1 MMNVDRIFRDY
12 KDSGA
17 LNELLAIWGF
27 IDDSNFLTK
36 AGDVGVVLEMK
47 GPDATALTH
56 DDRKRVTHQFEAALR
71 LMDERVRV
79 YQYFIKEHVGPF
91 CAPAVA
97 TRPVASEAFERR
109 AGYLNGRRD
118 QLFTVGQYIV
128 LLLEHEKL
136 SGAGKAVRE
145 FWSRPIQVIREQL
158 SLKDTAT
165 FLEGQIDALVRALD
179 QATGSVSVQ
188 LANVQLKR
196 LDKGAAFKFLRRLVN
211 FDPHVLGAS
220 CLRYDSH
227 VDYFLSD
234 SPVECH
240 RDHLRIGSRLVT
252 ALSMKEPPSRTYA
265 HMLSDLMRIPCEF
278 VACLEWQRLPADKVR
293 RDIHS
298 RRRHFYNKRVSLVN
312 YVSPETQ
319 ADEMLVDD
327 SAAATVN
334 QLGEALVE
342 VEANGHFFGSA
353 SLTLLLHSIDRDTL
367 RRGAADAIKA
377 LAVHDGVFFDET
389 YNLLNAWLAVVP
401 GNTAH
406 NLRRLALL
414 ETNVA
419 DLSFA
424 FSHSVGDEI
433 CPHLGAQ
440 ALAVFETP
448 DQTPYFFNLHVN
460 DVGHAVVLGS
470 TGSGKSFLLNFLIT
484 QLQQYDP
491 RVVVLDLGHSY
502 RKLTTL
508 LQGAYV
514 ELGVRR
520 QPVTINPFDIESPTS
535 DQIHFLHAFSRVL
548 IEGDDEYRLSNSED
562 REIYEAI
569 ENLFV
574 LERAQR
580 RLFTLASLVPRAIG
594 ARLHKWVEGGR
605 YANVFDNPTDTLSVD
620 RLQVF
625 DFEAMRSYP
634 AVLEPLLFY
643 VLHRVS
649 AAVESDDEPGLKV
662 CVVDEA
668 WRLIQHPAIRS
679 YVQEALKTWRK
690 KNGVMLLASQS
701 LDDFA
706 SAELLRTVIE
716 SCPTRL
722 LLANPSLNVEQYRDL
737 LQLNE
742 MELEVLAN
750 LIPKRQILLKRGNA
764 SKVLDLNVD
773 SKSYW
778 IYTNTPIDNE
788 RVATVFRE
796 LGFAAGLDRLAAT
809 A

>member
-1 MMNVDRIFRDY
+1 MISVNRIFRDY
-12 KDSGA
+12 SESGA
-17 LNELLAIWGF
+17 LNELLAVWGF
-27 IDDSNFLTK
+27 VDDSTFLTK
-36 AGDVGVVLEMK
+36 AGDVGVVLELK
-47 GPDATALTH
+47 APDPTALTH
-56 DDRKRVTHQFEAALR
+56 EDRERMTHQFEAALR
-71 LMDERVRV
+71 LLDERVRV
-79 YQYFIKEHVGPF
+79 YQYFIKENVGPF
-91 CAPAVA
+91 ASASASRAVA
-97 TRPVASEAFERR
+97 AEALERR
-109 AGYLNGRRD
+109 AAYLNNRRS
-118 QLFTVGQYIV
+118 QLFTVSQFVV
-128 LLLEHEKL
+128 LILEQDKL
-136 SGAGKAVRE
+136 SGAGKSIRDI
-145 FWSRPIQVIREQL
+145 WSRPIEAIREKL
-158 SLKDTAT
+158 SLTET
-165 FLEGQIDALVRALD
+165 VSVLESQIEGLVRALD
-179 QATGSVSVQ
+179 HATASVSAQ
-188 LANVQLKR
+188 LANVR
-196 LDKGAAFKFLRRLVN
+196 LNRLRKAAAFKFLRRLVN
-211 FDPHVLGAS
+211 FDPHVLAAS
-220 CLRYDSH
+220 NLRYDTH

-240 RDHLRIGSRLVT
+240 RDHLRIGSRCVT
-252 ALSMKEPPSRTYA
+252 ALSMKEPPARTYA
-265 HMLSDLMRIPCEF
+265 HMLSELLRIPCEF
-278 VACLEWQRLPADKVR
+278 VACLEWQRLPAEKVR

-298 RRRHFYNKRVSLVN
+298 RRRHFFNKRVSLVN
-312 YVSPETQ
+312 YVSADTQ
-319 ADEMLVDD
+319 ADETLVDD
-327 SAAATVN
+327 SAGATVK
-334 QLGEALVE
+334 QLGEALIE
-342 VEANGHFFGSA
+342 IETNGHFFGSA
-353 SLTLLLHSIDRDTL
+353 SMTLLLHAASRETL
-367 RRGAADAIKA
+367 RRGSAEAIKA
-377 LAVHDGVFFDET
+377 LAVHDGVLIEES
-389 YNLLNAWLAVVP
+389 YNLLNAWLAIVP
-401 GNTAH
+401 GNTSH

-414 ETNVA
+414 ETNLA

-424 FSHSVGDEI
+424 FSPDLGDEV
-433 CPHLGAQ
+433 CPHLGTH

-460 DVGHAVVLGS
+460 DVGHTVVLGS

-502 RKLTTL
+502 RKLATL

-520 QPVTINPFDIESPTS
+520 QAVTINPFDIESPTS
-535 DQIHFLHAFSRVL
+535 EQIHFLHAFVRVL
-548 IEGDDEYRLSNSED
+548 IEGDDRYCLSNSED
-562 REIYEAI
+562 REVYEAI
-569 ENLFV
+569 ENIFV
-574 LERAQR
+574 LERPQR

-605 YANVFDNPTDTLSVD
+605 YANVFDNARDTLSVD

-649 AAVESDDEPGLKV
+649 TTVQSADEPGLKV
-662 CVVDEA
+662 CVLDEA

-690 KNGVMLLASQS
+690 KNGAMVLASQT

-716 SCPTRL
+716 SCPTRM
-722 LLANPSLNVEQYRDL
+722 LLANPSLNAEQYRDL
-737 LQLNE
+737 LQLNG

-750 LIPKRQILLKRGNA
+750 VIPKRQMLLKRENA

-773 SKSYW
+773 PKSYW

-788 RVATVFRE
+788 RVASVFRE
-796 LGFAAGLDRLAAT
+796 LGFAAGLDHLAAT

>member
-1 MMNVDRIFRDY
+1 MISVKRIFRDY
-12 KDSGA
+12 NDSGA
-17 LNELLAIWGF
+17 LNELLAVWGF
-27 IDDSNFLTK
+27 VDDSIFLTK
-36 AGDVGVVLEMK
+36 AGDVGVVLELK

-56 DDRKRVTHQFEAALR
+56 EDRERMTHQFEAALR
-71 LMDERVRV
+71 LLDERVRV
-79 YQYFIKEHVGPF
+79 YQYFVKDHVGAF
-91 CAPAVA
+91 APASAPRAVA
-97 TRPVASEAFERR
+97 AEALERR
-109 AGYLNGRRD
+109 AAYLNNRRD
-118 QLFTVGQYIV
+118 QLFTVSQFVV
-128 LLLEHEKL
+128 LVLEQDKL
-136 SGAGKAVRE
+136 SGAGKSLRDI
-145 FWSRPIQVIREQL
+145 WSRPIQAIRDKL
-158 SLKDTAT
+158 SLAETVSV
-165 FLEGQIDALVRALD
+165 LESQIEALVRALD
-179 QATGSVSVQ
+179 RAAASVSAQ
-188 LANVQLKR
+188 LANVSLNR
-196 LDKGAAFKFLRRLVN
+196 LDKAAAFNFLRRLVN
-211 FDPHVLGAS
+211 FDPHVLAAS
-220 CLRYDSH
+220 RLRYDSH

-240 RDHLRIGSRLVT
+240 RDHLRIGSRCVT
-252 ALSMKEPPSRTYA
+252 ALSMKEPPARTYA
-265 HMLSDLMRIPCEF
+265 HMLAELLRIPCEF

-293 RDIHS
+293 RDIQS
-298 RRRHFYNKRVSLVN
+298 RRRHFFNKRVSLVN
-312 YVSPETQ
+312 YVSPDTQ

-327 SAAATVN
+327 SAGATVK
-334 QLGEALVE
+334 QLGEALIE
-342 VEANGHFFGSA
+342 IETNGHFFGSA
-353 SLTLLLHSIDRDTL
+353 SMTLLLHATNRETL
-367 RRGAADAIKA
+367 RRGSADAIKA
-377 LAVHDGVFFDET
+377 LAVHDGVFLEES
-389 YNLLNAWLAVVP
+389 YNLLNAWLAIVP
-401 GNTAH
+401 GNTSH
-406 NLRRLALL
+406 NLRHLALL

-424 FSHSVGDEI
+424 FSPDLGDEV
-433 CPHLGAQ
+433 CPHLGTH

-460 DVGHAVVLGS
+460 DVGHTVVLGS

-502 RKLTTL
+502 RKLATL

-520 QPVTINPFDIESPTS
+520 QAVTINPFDIESPTAE
-535 DQIHFLHAFSRVL
+535 QIHFLHAFARVL
-548 IEGDDEYRLSNSED
+548 IEADDGYRLSNSED
-562 REIYEAI
+562 REVYEAI
-569 ENLFV
+569 ENIFV
-574 LERAQR
+574 LERPQR

-605 YANVFDNPTDTLSVD
+605 YANVFDNATDTLSVD

-649 AAVESDDEPGLKV
+649 TSVQSVDDPGLKV
-662 CVVDEA
+662 CVLDEA

-690 KNGVMLLASQS
+690 KNGAMLLASQS

-716 SCPTRL
+716 SCPTRM
-722 LLANPSLNVEQYRDL
+722 LLANPSLNAGQYRDL
-737 LQLNE
+737 LQLND

-750 LIPKRQILLKRGNA
+750 LIPKRQILLKRDNA

-773 SKSYW
+773 PKSYW

-788 RVATVFRE
+788 RVASVFRE
-796 LGFAAGLDRLAAT
+796 LGFAAGLDHLAAT